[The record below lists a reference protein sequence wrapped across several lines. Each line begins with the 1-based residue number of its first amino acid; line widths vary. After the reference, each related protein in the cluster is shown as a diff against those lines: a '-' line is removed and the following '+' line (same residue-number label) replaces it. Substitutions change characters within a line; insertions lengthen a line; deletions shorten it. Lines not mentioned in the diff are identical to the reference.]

1 MLDNHL
7 KFPNALPKGYKLEH
21 YHIIQTLAEDNMS
34 LTYLASTAQQE
45 IVTIVEYLPKHLAL
59 RDKNNN
65 RVLLKGPNCKYDYE
79 WGLSH
84 YHHEINALMAIEH
97 PNINTIQACINA
109 NNTLYKICAYING
122 STLQA
127 YAQNKKFTENEII
140 MLLEPLLAS
149 LSTIHQAGYLHGD
162 LTPSTIA
169 LEHDSQQ
176 PIITHLGTPKNLF
189 LGHKNSPQPSPTN
202 YTAYEQHHDTK
213 KQGVWTDIYAIGA
226 ILYQLTT
233 GIVPT
238 PSIMRIN
245 TTLKQ
250 NTNDPLVPARLIA
263 QNNYSV
269 RFLTAIDHALQLSVT
284 QRPPSIKAWEEEL
297 SILHET
303 LLEDSIKETLT
314 TQTKQ
319 KSYTSSPTLS
329 IEKELTIVGLSTANS
344 RIAPPSSI
352 NKTQGNNKKYTIIII
367 LTLIALIIGATFYYL
382 KPDKQSDHTNS
393 L

>member
-7 KFPNALPKGYKLEH
+7 KFPNALPKSYKLED
-21 YHIIQTLAEDNMS
+21 YHIIQTLAEDNMN
-34 LTYLASTAQQE
+34 LIYLASTAQQE

-59 RDKNNN
+59 RDRSNNH
-65 RVLLKGPNCKYDYE
+65 VLLKGPNCKYDYE
-79 WGLSH
+79 WSLSH

-109 NNTLYKICAYING
+109 NNTLYKICAYISG
-122 STLQA
+122 RTLQT
-127 YAQNKKFTENEII
+127 YAQNRKFTENEIVI
-140 MLLEPLLAS
+140 LLEPLLAG
-149 LSTIHQAGYLHGD
+149 LSSIHQAGYLHGA
-162 LTPSTIA
+162 LTPSTIVID
-169 LEHDSQQ
+169 HDTQQ
-176 PIITHLGTPKNLF
+176 PLITHLGTPKNLF
-189 LGHKNSPQPSPTN
+189 LGQKNSPQPSPTN
-202 YTAYEQHHDTK
+202 YTAYEQHHDPE
-213 KQGVWTDIYAIGA
+213 KQGIWTDIYAIGA

-238 PSIMRIN
+238 PSIVRLN
-245 TTLKQ
+245 ATLKQ
-250 NTNDPLVPARLIA
+250 NTNDPLAPARLIA

-269 RFLTAIDHALQLSVT
+269 RFLTAIDHALQLSIT

-303 LLEDSIKETLT
+303 LLEDSIKETLIA
-314 TQTKQ
+314 QTEQ
-319 KSYTSSPTLS
+319 EGYTPSSTLS
-329 IEKELTIVGLSTANS
+329 IEKELTIVGLSTANR

-352 NKTQGNNKKYTIIII
+352 NKTQGTNKKHTIIII
-367 LTLIALIIGATFYYL
+367 LTLIALIIGGAFYYL

>member
-1 MLDNHL
+1 
-7 KFPNALPKGYKLEH
+7 
-21 YHIIQTLAEDNMS
+21 
-34 LTYLASTAQQE
+34 
-45 IVTIVEYLPKHLAL
+45 
-59 RDKNNN
+59 
-65 RVLLKGPNCKYDYE
+65 
-79 WGLSH
+79 
-84 YHHEINALMAIEH
+84 MAIEH